1 MKSDIKESNVS
12 DYVERWGIL
21 FEGMG
26 SNRITGK
33 IMGWLLICDPPRQ
46 TAGEL
51 AEAIGASIASISLAT
66 RTLIQMSMIERVG
79 IPGKR
84 SAYYRVR
91 EGVWTQ
97 MWKRRLPLI
106 VSMRILAEEGLDLFD
121 PVTTDSTERLRETM
135 SYCAFWERELPL
147 MMKKWEHEWKEQRNV
162 LEE

>member
-1 MKSDIKESNVS
+1 MTSDIRDEGIS

-21 FEGMG
+21 FEGLG

-33 IMGWLLICDPPRQ
+33 IMGWLLVCDPPHQ
-46 TAGEL
+46 TAGEM

-66 RTLIQMSMIERVG
+66 RTLIQMSMIERKG

-84 SAYYRVR
+84 SAYFRIR
-91 EGVWTQ
+91 EGVWMQ

-106 VSMRILAEEGLDLFD
+106 ISMRKLAEEGLDLFD
-121 PVTTDSTERLRETM
+121 ISDSDNTERLRETK

-147 MMKKWEHEWKEQRNV
+147 MMKKWETEWKEKRDG
-162 LEE
+162 